1 MEAIFFF
8 SRISFGAVAM
18 GCLQSAEAKGSNV
31 TARPPTD
38 PKPSPV
44 KAPAA
49 ATSNVASDGKVDWM
63 SDEGIGRAKAAID
76 SKGGELQGPIDLKE
90 ALEALNDPAASRA
103 AENVDG
109 LRELFDSSDADG
121 NGIID
126 FPEFLALLNRLN
138 E

>member
-1 MEAIFFF
+1 
-8 SRISFGAVAM
+8 
-18 GCLQSAEAKGSNV
+18 
-31 TARPPTD
+31 
-38 PKPSPV
+38 
-44 KAPAA
+44 
-49 ATSNVASDGKVDWM
+49 M

-76 SKGGELQGPIDLKE
+76 PKGGELQGPIDLKE